1 MTITLLNIIISL
13 QTRKPKGLMTFI
25 RRLFIMKK
33 NKKGFTL
40 IELLVVVAIIGIL
53 AGLLIPGLMKRT
65 VDAKIK
71 TANGNAKIV
80 SNTVATWLQDEVINN
95 DNDHASSNI
104 TQDTAAD
111 DLKTALGKLSAT
123 NYYVVINADGDVE
136 YALWSKSEIS
146 STDQMSQENCED
158 GKGKVG
164 CYPLAD

>member
-1 MTITLLNIIISL
+1 MN
-13 QTRKPKGLMTFI
+13 
-25 RRLFIMKK
+25 K

-95 DNDHASSNI
+95 DDDHAGEVITEGNSNSDL
-104 TQDTAAD
+104 QD
-111 DLKTALGKLSAT
+111 ALGKLADT
-123 NYYVVINADGDVE
+123 NYYVVINDEGDVE
-136 YALWSKSEIS
+136 FALWSKATIS
-146 STDQMSQENCED
+146 RTGQMSQQDCED
-158 GKGKVG
+158 EKGKVG
-164 CYPLAD
+164 CYPLSD

>member
-1 MTITLLNIIISL
+1 
-13 QTRKPKGLMTFI
+13 
-25 RRLFIMKK
+25 MKN

-95 DNDHASSNI
+95 DDDHKGETI
-104 TQDTAAD
+104 TQADAAD
-111 DLKTALGKLSAT
+111 DLKTALGKLAST
-123 NYYVVINADGDVE
+123 NYFVQIDDNGDVS
-136 YALWSKSEIS
+136 YALWSKSTIS
-146 STDQMSQENCED
+146 ATDQMSQENCEE

-164 CYPLAD
+164 CYPLTD

>member
-1 MTITLLNIIISL
+1 
-13 QTRKPKGLMTFI
+13 
-25 RRLFIMKK
+25 MKK

-95 DNDHASSNI
+95 DNDHASSTI
-104 TQDTAAD
+104 TQATATT
-111 DLKTALGKLSAT
+111 DLQTALGKLADT
-123 NYYVVINADGDVE
+123 NYYVVINADGDVD
-136 YALWSKSEIS
+136 YALWSKSTIS
-146 STDQMSQENCED
+146 TTDQMSADDCED
-158 GKGKVG
+158 VKGKVG

>member
-1 MTITLLNIIISL
+1 MTL
-13 QTRKPKGLMTFI
+13 I

-95 DNDHASSNI
+95 DNDHAGGTI
-104 TQDTAAD
+104 TQADATAE
-111 DLKTALGKLSAT
+111 LKTALGKLAST
-123 NYYVVINADGDVE
+123 NYYVKIDANGDVDF
-136 YALWSKSEIS
+136 ALWSKSAIS
-146 STDQMSQENCED
+146 ETAQMSKD
-158 GKGKVG
+158 AVLKKKGAVG
-164 CYPLAD
+164 CYPTTD